1 MKKNE
6 KIEFI
11 KYLEAFVTENKKNV
25 IGKVLENR
33 TNYLSVLLENIRE
46 PHNASAVVR
55 SCDAFGIQDVYLVE
69 KNYSFN
75 ANLGISKGASK
86 WVDLKCHSNL
96 SDAIKTVKKNGYKIV
111 VTSPAQKKTV
121 ADISLE
127 QKTILA
133 FGTESSGA
141 SDELLE
147 YADELVS
154 IPMFGFTESFNISVS
169 VAICLYELTLRLH
182 ASDLNWRFSDGQKLD
197 TKITWLKNIL
207 KDPRKYSQYL
217 KDKGFLI

>member
-1 MKKNE
+1 MKKRNW
-6 KIEFI
+6 II
-11 KYLEAFVTENKKNV
+11 L
-25 IGKVLENR
+25 I
-33 TNYLSVLLENIRE
+33 LLIT
-46 PHNASAVVR
+46 
-55 SCDAFGIQDVYLVE
+55 GIVWLLYQDYWTPG
-69 KNYSFN
+69 N
-75 ANLGISKGASK
+75 
-86 WVDLKCHSNL
+86 
-96 SDAIKTVKKNGYKIV
+96 
-111 VTSPAQKKTV
+111 V